1 MADIYTQIKQK
12 ADEFMNSDEMK
23 RKYNNGSKALTAAHA
38 VELNLGL
45 FEVMITRAVLGFCGP
60 WAQL

>member
-23 RKYNNGSKALTAAHA
+23 KRIANPATKSLTAAHA
-38 VELNLGL
+38 VELNIACL
-45 FEVMITRAVLGFCGP
+45 R
-60 WAQL
+60 